1 MPGFT
6 ISEGVSMSLKLAAAL
21 CILVCA
27 VSCATTD
34 KKAKTPPETS
44 FRQGEKL
51 YAKKKYEAAQ
61 EKFRSVKDSNTSPL
75 LKTVAELRIADALY
89 KDENYIEAAAEY
101 ENFRKLHPKHPK
113 APYALYM
120 LGMCN
125 YQQVKKIDTDQA
137 PLKSAV
143 TYFESFLQEYPDSDL
158 AGKVREKLAD
168 CRSKQAG
175 YEVYVGR
182 FYYRTDKYN
191 SAITRL
197 KNSLEK
203 YPKATVN
210 DEALFILGNA
220 YLRTGE
226 KTKAKE
232 SLDRLVKEYP
242 RSQFADKAKKLLAK
256 AS

>member
-1 MPGFT
+1 
-6 ISEGVSMSLKLAAAL
+6 MSLKIAAAI
-21 CILVCA
+21 CILVCTA
-27 VSCATTD
+27 SCTFTD
-34 KKAKTPPETS
+34 KNIKTPPETS
-44 FRQGEKL
+44 FRQGEKF
-51 YAKKKYEAAQ
+51 YAKKKYEKAL
-61 EKFRSVKDSNTSPL
+61 EKFRAVKDSNTSPL

-101 ENFRKLHPKHPK
+101 ENFRKLHPKHTK

-137 PLKSAV
+137 PLKNAV
-143 TYFESFLQEYPDSDL
+143 TYFESFLQEYQGSDL
-158 AGKVREKLAD
+158 TGKVREKLAD
-168 CRSKQAG
+168 CRSKQAD

-182 FYYRTDKYN
+182 YYYRTDKYN
-191 SAITRL
+191 AAIVRL
-197 KNSLEK
+197 KDSLEK

-210 DEALFILGNA
+210 DEALFLLGNA

-226 KTKAKE
+226 KEKAKE
-232 SLDRLVKEYP
+232 SLARLVKEYP
-242 RSQFADKAKKLLAK
+242 RSQLAEKAKKLMTK